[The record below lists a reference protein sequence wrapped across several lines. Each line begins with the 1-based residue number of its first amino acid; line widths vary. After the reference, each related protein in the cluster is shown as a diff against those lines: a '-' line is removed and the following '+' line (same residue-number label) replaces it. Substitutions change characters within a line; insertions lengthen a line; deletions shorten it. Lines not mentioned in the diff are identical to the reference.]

1 MLNKRYI
8 STDGKVFKPLSPVV
22 RIVTL
27 EPGWKLFYI
36 VNILKKKPEQSK
48 SQSCKKIKIY
58 DMLSKD
64 IASQVFFIQQIQ

>member
-1 MLNKRYI
+1 MNKRYI
-8 STDGKVFKPLSPVV
+8 STEEKAFKPLSFVV
-22 RIVTL
+22 RIVVL
-27 EPGWKLFYI
+27 EPGRKLFYI
-36 VNILKKKPEQSK
+36 INILKKKPEPSK